1 MDPSVPDESLNGP
14 ADPRG
19 FPITKEDFNTDTRVS
34 FSRLSG
40 KYTLEQDDG
49 SEFEFDEGLRRW
61 IPVVSFFCFLG
72 TKSLLCTFF
81 LLSFSPSTPCP
92 CLFLPRP

>member
-1 MDPSVPDESLNGP
+1 MMEPPAPDESLGGY
-14 ADPRG
+14 DSDLRG
-19 FPITKEDFNTDTRVS
+19 FPITIEDFNTDTRVS

-61 IPVVSFFCFLG
+61 IPVVSP
-72 TKSLLCTFF
+72 LL
-81 LLSFSPSTPCP
+81 P
-92 CLFLPRP
+92 